1 MKSIDYHRPRSLDEA
16 WRLADSVP
24 GARFV
29 AGGTDVMVGLKN
41 KALRPGALI
50 SLRAIP
56 GLARMENGTETR
68 IGALA
73 TIGDIAA
80 DPVIS
85 ERYPVLVQACRRLG
99 SAQVR
104 NVATVGGNLCN
115 ASPCADTAPPLL
127 VLEARVRIEGPSGKR
142 EMALDEFFRA
152 PGETRL
158 SPGEVLTEVVLP
170 PPAPAARGVF
180 FKLGRVHMDLAK
192 ASVAAL
198 VEMDGK
204 RCKRAR
210 FAAGSVAPVPLRL
223 REVEKVV
230 EGAVVDDK
238 LIARAQEAA
247 MKGVSPITDIRS
259 TAEYRRQIV
268 GVFVRRAIEALSKVG
283 V

>member
-1 MKSIDYHRPRSLDEA
+1 
-16 WRLADSVP
+16 
-24 GARFV
+24 
-29 AGGTDVMVGLKN
+29 MVGLKN
-41 KALRPGALI
+41 KTMRSGALI

-56 GLARMENGTETR
+56 ALSSIENGSETR

-73 TIGDIAA
+73 TIADTAA
-80 DPVIS
+80 HPVIA

-127 VLEARVRIEGPSGKR
+127 VLEARAEIQSTAGKR
-142 EMALDEFFRA
+142 EIPLDEFFSG
-152 PGETRL
+152 PGQTRL
-158 SPGEVLTEVVLP
+158 APGEVLTAIVVP
-170 PPAPAARGVF
+170 PPPPGAKGVF

-198 VEMDGK
+198 VVMDGN
-204 RCKRAR
+204 RCVHAR

-223 REVEKVV
+223 REVEKIV
-230 EGAVVDDK
+230 EGAVVDEK
-238 LIARAQEAA
+238 LIASAQEAA
-247 MKGVSPITDIRS
+247 MSEVSPITDIRS

-268 GVFVRRAIEALSKVG
+268 GVFVKRALETLSVCE
-283 V
+283 VE